1 MRISETFSRSRP
13 RLVSATALLL
23 ACATSGCMTAPPGD
37 ARIWMGQVAEG
48 RQTFAK
54 PVKSWKELKFTNLV
68 RQQTDFSCGAAA
80 LATIFNYAYG
90 RDTSEQQVL
99 VNMLKVADPDVV
111 REKGFSLLDMKNYTN
126 AIGMTSEGYEVPY
139 QALRQLKV
147 PAIVLLNIKNY
158 KHFVVVRKAE
168 DDRIHLA
175 DPALGNRVM
184 GRGDFEKAWNRV
196 VFVIVGE
203 GFNPDTV
210 LMDPPPPLSAR
221 RLFEMRSPV
230 ANAEVYDF
238 GFGPAFNFV
247 L

>member
-1 MRISETFSRSRP
+1 
-13 RLVSATALLL
+13 
-23 ACATSGCMTAPPGD
+23 MTAPAGD

-48 RQTFAK
+48 RQTFSK

-68 RQQTDFSCGAAA
+68 RQQTDFSCASDL
-80 LATIFNYAYG
+80 LATIFNYSYG
-90 RDTSEQQVL
+90 RETTEQQVL
-99 VNMLKVADPDVV
+99 VNMLKVSDPEIV
-111 REKGFSLLDMKNYTN
+111 RDKGFSLLDMKNYTQ
-126 AIGMTSEGYEVPY
+126 AIGMASEGYEVPY
-139 QALRQLKV
+139 EALRQLKV
-147 PAIVLLNIKNY
+147 PAIVLLNIKDY

-168 DDRIHLA
+168 DDRIHIA

-184 GRGDFEKAWNRV
+184 GRGDFEEAWNGV

-203 GFNPDTV
+203 GFNPNTV

-230 ANAEVYDF
+230 PNAEVYDF